1 MSFLSIIMALLME
14 QARPLARGNAAHSSV
29 LGWLRW
35 TTRQFDTGRRQS
47 AWVVWSAAV
56 LAPACVAALIYQL
69 ALRGLGWPA
78 ALVWDVV
85 VLYATLGFRQFSHH
99 FSDVRDA
106 IERGDTRGGA
116 QALAAWQQVRAG
128 DMGVAELV
136 RLLIEHSVLA
146 AHRHVFGVLAWFTV
160 LALLGLGPAG
170 AVVYRISEFAARYWL
185 QPHPLQPTSPSLQAA
200 ARSAWTVIDWIP
212 ARMTA
217 IGFAVVGSFE
227 DAVDAW
233 RRHVQQHPSD
243 NDGVV
248 LAAAAGALG
257 VQLGGQRL
265 RHIEVAAQSGPL
277 QAEDTLMAGV
287 LPVGSTPAPA
297 HLRGLVGL
305 VWRSVVLWVLVL
317 ALLALA
323 RWTG

>member
-1 MSFLSIIMALLME
+1 MSFLSIVLALLIE
-14 QARPLARGNAAHSSV
+14 QARPLARGNAAHASI

-35 TTRQFDTGRRQS
+35 TTRQFDSGRRQS
-47 AWVVWSAAV
+47 AWVVWSTAILV
-56 LAPACVAALIYQL
+56 PALFVALIYQFVL
-69 ALRGLGWPA
+69 QRFGWPA
-78 ALVWDVV
+78 ALLWDVA
-85 VLYATLGFRQFSHH
+85 VLYVTLGFRQFSHH
-99 FSDVRDA
+99 FSEVRDA
-106 IERGDTRGGA
+106 IERGDVGRGA

-128 DMGVAELV
+128 EIGLAELV
-136 RLLIEHSVLA
+136 RLLIEHAVLA

-160 LALLGLGPAG
+160 LALIGLGPAG
-170 AVVYRISEFAARYWL
+170 AVIYRVGEFAARYWL
-185 QPHPLQPTSPSLQAA
+185 QPHPNQPTSEALQTS
-200 ARSAWTVIDWIP
+200 ARSAWTMIDWAP

-233 RRHVQQHPSD
+233 RRHVQQHPQD

-257 VQLGGQRL
+257 VQLGGQRR
-265 RHIEVAAQSGPL
+265 RHLQTAADSGPL

-287 LPVGSTPAPA
+287 LPLGSAPDPA
-297 HLRGLVGL
+297 HLRALVGL

>member
-1 MSFLSIIMALLME
+1 MSFLSIIMALLIE
-14 QARPLARGNAAHSSV
+14 QAKPLARGNAAHSWV
-29 LGWLRW
+29 LTWLRW

-47 AWVVWSAAV
+47 AWVVWFA
-56 LAPACVAALIYQL
+56 AALVPAVVVALVYQF

-78 ALVWDVV
+78 ALLWDVA

-99 FSDVRDA
+99 FSEVRDA
-106 IERGDTRGGA
+106 IDRGDTRRGA

-128 DMGVAELV
+128 DIGVPELV

-146 AHRHVFGVLAWFTV
+146 AHRHVFGVLAWFTL
-160 LALLGLGPAG
+160 LALFGLGPAG
-170 AVVYRISEFAARYWL
+170 AVIYRIGEFAARYWL
-185 QPHPLQPTSPSLQAA
+185 HSHALHPPSEALKACAQ
-200 ARSAWTVIDWIP
+200 SAWTVIDWIP

-217 IGFAVVGSFE
+217 VGFAVVGSFE

-233 RRHVQQHPSD
+233 RRHVQQHPAD

-265 RHIEVAAQSGPL
+265 RQMAVAAQSGPL

-287 LPVGSTPAPA
+287 LPVGDTPDPA
-297 HLRGLVGL
+297 HLRALVGL